1 MKKIKIGKGN
11 KKVLLI
17 HGWMSS
23 SKIYMRFAKDLE
35 KECDITLID
44 LPGFGEEKFSKEL
57 LKGNN
62 FFEFYKLG
70 ILKLL
75 EKEKFDIIIGHS
87 LGGNLI
93 LRALDSLKN
102 EFDGK
107 VILLNP
113 CYNGIKFLRFIAIL
127 TLINRLLFRLKS
139 LLPRWIAKPFIKL
152 FSLLSINK
160 WSLID
165 DMIIDDVRV
174 ADPYVAY
181 KVMNE
186 LVFDKWRFKNKNNIR
201 NITIIKG
208 EKDRL
213 IKEEKINILMKDIR
227 ECRLVKLRNTG
238 HTTIVE
244 DYDKFIKI
252 FKDEAEKIN

>member
-1 MKKIKIGKGN
+1 MKEIKIGEGN

-23 SKIYMRFAKDLE
+23 SKIYMKFAKYLE

-62 FFEFYKLG
+62 FLEFYKLE
-70 ILKLL
+70 IVKLL
-75 EKEKFDIIIGHS
+75 EKEKFDIIVGHS
-87 LGGNLI
+87 LGSNLI
-93 LRALDSLKN
+93 LKAIDDFNFKGR
-102 EFDGK
+102 

-113 CYNGIKFLRFIAIL
+113 CYNGIDFLRFIYLL
-127 TLINRLLFRLKS
+127 TSINRLLFKIKS
-139 LLPRWIAKPFIKL
+139 LLPRWIVKPFIKL

-252 FKDEAEKIN
+252 FKDEAGKFN